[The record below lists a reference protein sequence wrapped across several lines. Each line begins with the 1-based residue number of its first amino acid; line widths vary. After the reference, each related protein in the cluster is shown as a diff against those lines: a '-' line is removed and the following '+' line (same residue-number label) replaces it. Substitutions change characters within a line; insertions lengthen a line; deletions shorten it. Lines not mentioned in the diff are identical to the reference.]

1 MDLDLDDELDSESDD
16 IDLSE
21 DEQSND
27 TGNSKEETLYQRV
40 KELCG
45 GPDLMEVFGP
55 SGSAKSTFAFEVLNS
70 AIEEH
75 GLNALVIDTE
85 RNVLEPETI
94 PGADYVYVPEWH
106 DLYSYIVKQPSK
118 LTSDSFGDNTTGSQ
132 TINDGY
138 DIVLLDSIG
147 FPALVQYGEY
157 RVGDNGD
164 QFKIFNE
171 LQVIVGKLKQYS
183 QRNEAL
189 VMVTNQPKSDLSDQQ
204 DPSPF
209 GDKADYGFKE
219 IWKTQKKSS
228 NEVATKCD
236 INAFRS
242 RRRGKGS
249 TVFSVKIGGEGV
261 DVEYQEQGD
270 TDQWM

>member
-1 MDLDLDDELDSESDD
+1 MDLDLDDELDEESDD

-21 DEQSND
+21 DSD
-27 TGNSKEETLYQRV
+27 TSSTDGEKTLFQRT

-45 GPDLMEVFGP
+45 GADLMEVFGP
-55 SGSAKSTFAFEVLNS
+55 SGSGKSTFAFEVLKS
-70 AIEEH
+70 AISEH
-75 GLNALVIDTE
+75 DLDALVIDTE

-94 PGADYVYVPEWH
+94 PGADYLYVPEWH
-106 DLYSYIVKQPSK
+106 DLYSYIVKQPSR
-118 LTSDSFGDNTTGSQ
+118 LNSDAFGDNTTGSQ
-132 TINDGY
+132 TINGGY
-138 DIVLLDSIG
+138 DVILLDSIG

-157 RVGDNGD
+157 RVADNGD

-189 VMVTNQPKSDLSDQQ
+189 VIVTNQPKSDLSDQQ

-219 IWKTQKKSS
+219 IWKTDKKSS
-228 NEVATKCD
+228 SEVATKCD
-236 INAFRS
+236 INTFRS
-242 RRRGKGS
+242 RRMGKGS
-249 TVFSVKIGGEGV
+249 TVFTVKIDDTGV
-261 DVEYQEQGD
+261 EVEYQEEGGA
-270 TDQWM
+270 DQWM